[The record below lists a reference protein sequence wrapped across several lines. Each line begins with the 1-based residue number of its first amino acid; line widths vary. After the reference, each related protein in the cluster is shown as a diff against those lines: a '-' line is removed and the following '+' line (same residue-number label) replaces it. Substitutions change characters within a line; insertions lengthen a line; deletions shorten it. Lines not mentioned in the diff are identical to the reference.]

1 MSGCLLLTRQAA
13 DNQRLAARF
22 AAEGVE
28 TYSVPLLELRPC
40 VEGPV
45 ERQHMLDLDRYHAVV
60 VVSPTAARLGLERLD
75 RYWPQPPVGIDW
87 LAVGGGT
94 AQVLREYGLPAQC
107 PEQGQDSE
115 ALLALPLWQAH
126 FARPDLKVLIWRGE
140 DGREHLA
147 DQIRAAG
154 GTVDYLPLYARSAP
168 DSLSAELTAV
178 ARRVDRLIVLSVQA
192 LNNWRT
198 AAGDDWQRQR
208 HWRCWV
214 PSERIAAQA
223 AALGCTDVVTC
234 RGADDSA
241 LVEAVLTGSSG

>member
-22 AAEGVE
+22 AAEGIE
-28 TYSVPLLELRPC
+28 TCSVPLLALEPC
-40 VEGPV
+40 DEGPV
-45 ERQHMLDLDRYHAVV
+45 ERQRMLDLDRYHAVV

-87 LAVGGGT
+87 LAVGAGT
-94 AQVLREYGLPAQC
+94 AQVLRDYGLPAQC

-115 ALLALPLWQAH
+115 ALLAMPLWQEH
-126 FARPDLKVLIWRGE
+126 FARPDLRVLIWRGE

-147 DQIRAAG
+147 DQIRAVG
-154 GTVDYLPLYARSAP
+154 GTVDYLPLYARRAP
-168 DSLSAELTAV
+168 EDLAARLAEA
-178 ARRVDRLIVLSVQA
+178 ASRVDRAVVLSVQA
-192 LNNWRT
+192 LANWRV
-198 AAGDDWQRQR
+198 AAGADWERQR

-223 AALGCTDVVTC
+223 AAWGCTDVVTC
-234 RGADDSA
+234 RGADDAA

>member
-28 TYSVPLLELRPC
+28 TCSVPLLELRPC

-94 AQVLREYGLPAQC
+94 AQVLRDYGLPAQC